1 MANSHFP
8 SGGDGTPG
16 GSANSVQYNDN
27 GAFGGFGSW
36 DGAALA
42 VDAVAVT
49 GEASADTVA
58 ATTVEATTV
67 EATAVV
73 AGSVRGTAVA
83 FGSLPAVPVEG
94 MLVAVTD
101 SSTATW
107 GATITGSGANH
118 VLAYYNG
125 TNWTVAGA

>member
-8 SGGDGTPG
+8 NAGGSGSPG

-36 DGAALA
+36 DGSTL
-42 VDAVAVT
+42 
-49 GEASADTVA
+49 TVGGLA
-58 ATTVEATTV
+58 ATADVSGA
-67 EATAVV
+67 
-73 AGSVRGTAVA
+73 SVCGTAVA
-83 FGSLPAVPVEG
+83 FAALPAVPVEG

-101 SSTATW
+101 SNTATW
-107 GATITGSGANH
+107 GATIAGGGSNH

-125 TNWTVAGA
+125 TNWTVAGK